1 MASERK
7 VRLKT
12 LMMVLA
18 LVVCA
23 NIGDLTMKR
32 GMMEI
37 GAVDL
42 SACWTGTRVSAD
54 ADQRQDLDRDRFS
67 PRFHGQLHDGSQLG
81 GL

>member
-7 VRLKT
+7 VRLKA

-32 GMMEI
+32 GMTEI

-42 SACWTGTRVSAD
+42 SPVGHWWHFQSMRRATSRGIQNLFFPQTLTVVPRATRY
-54 ADQRQDLDRDRFS
+54 RR
-67 PRFHGQLHDGSQLG
+67 
-81 GL
+81 